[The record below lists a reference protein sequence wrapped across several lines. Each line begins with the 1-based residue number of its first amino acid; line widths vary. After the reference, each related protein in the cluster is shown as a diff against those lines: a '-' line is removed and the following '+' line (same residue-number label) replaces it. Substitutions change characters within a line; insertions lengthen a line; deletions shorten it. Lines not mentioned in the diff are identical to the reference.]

1 MMTDVK
7 RMTTKKDFLKM
18 SLKDR
23 NCEVE
28 LYEDCRTRKLLEE
41 CNCVPWEVPDVQ
53 VQNHSK
59 SLMCKLLFLQDMETC
74 SPTGRDCIERNS
86 TKSFNCSTTCVGIYA
101 DIQWV
106 GKKIEEGVEDD
117 EAEAA
122 VERKMKEEVG
132 EELAKV
138 YKQLAELKKEVKLN
152 SGQEKG
158 EELDKEKYK
167 MLIAEY
173 RKFKRENVKHF
184 RFNLAENSS
193 SFGKS

>member
-1 MMTDVK
+1 
-7 RMTTKKDFLKM
+7 
-18 SLKDR
+18 
-23 NCEVE
+23 
-28 LYEDCRTRKLLEE
+28 
-41 CNCVPWEVPDVQ
+41 
-53 VQNHSK
+53 
-59 SLMCKLLFLQDMETC
+59 METC
-74 SPTGRDCIERNS
+74 SPKGRDCIERNS
-86 TKSFNCSTTCVGIYA
+86 TRSFSCNKGCEGIYA
-101 DIQWV
+101 DVQWV
-106 GKKIEEGVEDD
+106 EKKIEEDVEDD

-122 VERKMKEEVG
+122 VERKIKGEVG

-138 YKQLAELKKEVKLN
+138 YKQLAELKTEVKLN

-184 RFNLAENSS
+184 KFNSAENSS